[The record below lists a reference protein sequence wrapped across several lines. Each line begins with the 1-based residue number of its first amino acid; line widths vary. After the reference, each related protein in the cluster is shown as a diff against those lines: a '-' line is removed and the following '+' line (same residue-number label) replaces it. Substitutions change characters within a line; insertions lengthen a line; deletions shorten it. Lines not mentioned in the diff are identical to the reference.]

1 MITFNIFGTAVT
13 VKVPVK
19 VVEQFITT
27 VLTNR
32 PYWEHGYL
40 SVEDVRRYLSGD
52 VDSALLDKIAYYVL
66 MWCENCMFSTYL
78 LMLATEQSTAE
89 EYKKWALE
97 KLEILRSIHRKVKNS
112 EDLKEK
118 YEHTMKLV
126 STAVELG
133 LDPL

>member
-13 VKVPVK
+13 VKVPAK

-32 PYWEHGYL
+32 PFWRHGAL
-40 SVEDVRRYLSGD
+40 TEEDVRRYLSGD
-52 VDSALLDKIAYYVL
+52 VDTALLDKIAYYVL
-66 MWCENCMFSTYL
+66 MWCENCMLSTYL

-89 EYKKWALE
+89 EYKEWALE
-97 KLEILRSIHRKVKNS
+97 KLDILRDIHRKVKNS
-112 EDLKEK
+112 RDLKEK
-118 YEHTMKLV
+118 YEYTIKLV